1 MENLMGKTDV
11 KIVNIRRNTLNCYLN
26 QSFNQTLVIEKDL
39 IHQLFLEQP
48 YQNQGKNTMPGL
60 HYKCIKV
67 RQNHIAKMF
76 LTDPDSF

>member
-1 MENLMGKTDV
+1 MENLMDKTDA
-11 KIVNIRRNTLNCYLN
+11 KIVNIRRNTLN
-26 QSFNQTLVIEKDL
+26 QSFNRTLVIEKDL

-48 YQNQGKNTMPGL
+48 YQNQGKNTMTGF

-76 LTDPDSF
+76 LTDPDSI

>member
-26 QSFNQTLVIEKDL
+26 QSFNRTLLIEKDL

-48 YQNQGKNTMPGL
+48 Y
-60 HYKCIKV
+60 
-67 RQNHIAKMF
+67 
-76 LTDPDSF
+76 